1 MYIDDLKLP
10 ESLDTTAA
18 LQNFDTQRRTV
29 SNKLITK
36 LAPNE
41 KWIVTVKFATDV
53 LALDFQKKF
62 YEKCLQMRSTSKPI
76 TFISPYSGEDI
87 TIIAK
92 CTTRTAPTVLSMNK
106 GRPFLYKNVEAVFEE
121 V

>member
-18 LQNFDTQRRTV
+18 LQNFDTQRRTI

-62 YEKCLQMRSTSKPI
+62 YEKCLQMRSTDYVCLALFRRGRNHNRKVYNKDGSYCAEHKQGTSI
-76 TFISPYSGEDI
+76 FIQ
-87 TIIAK
+87 K
-92 CTTRTAPTVLSMNK
+92 R
-106 GRPFLYKNVEAVFEE
+106 
-121 V
+121 